1 MFLVFTNTDR
11 GLGGID
17 VVRYTL
23 SSTHDQWGA
32 KMK

>member
-17 VVRYTL
+17 VVSYDL
-23 SSTHDQWGA
+23 SSTHNHFRA